1 MYKRQEDK
9 DYDRVKLLQE
19 IIELYEHPERL
30 SELSQNASK
39 LAVLDTTEKIYNII
53 MTELEKK

>member
-19 IIELYEHPERL
+19 IRELYEHPERL